1 MALFFSIN
9 LFVCLRRILFH
20 VLTSSSVF
28 WQYFTLHRTRKIFG
42 ISLSLIL
49 INLAAIMERADENLL
64 PSVYKE
70 VSEAFDAGPSDLGY
84 LTFIRNFM
92 QGLASPLA
100 GVLVISYDRPAV
112 LAMGTLCWSLS
123 TAAVGASQHFLQVA
137 FWRAVNGFGLAIVI
151 PALQSFIADSYMDG
165 TRGTGFGLVNLIG
178 NFGGIG
184 GGVIATIMAGQQY
197 WGIQGWRCA
206 FIMMATLSSIIG
218 LLVFLF
224 VVDPKKTIS
233 IPRDT
238 RESFDRNDLLERSN
252 CSVSSIW
259 TESWTAM
266 QVVVRVKTFQ
276 VIVLQG
282 IVGTLPWTAMV
293 FFTMWF
299 ELIGFDHRSTAFLL
313 SLFAIGCSLGAL
325 LGGFITDRMS
335 HIYPHSGRI
344 MCAQFSAI
352 MGIPFSW
359 FLLKEIPLSVNS
371 YFTFAVT
378 LFLMGLT
385 ISWLGPAVNAP
396 MFAEVVP
403 VKHRTMIYAFDRAF
417 EGSLSAFAA
426 PLVGILSENIFGYDS
441 KSVDPLKGSIKQA
454 SALSKGLLSMMT
466 VPFGL
471 CCLFYAPLYK
481 YFRRDRET
489 ARMASLKEM
498 EMTREAL

>member
-1 MALFFSIN
+1 
-9 LFVCLRRILFH
+9 
-20 VLTSSSVF
+20 
-28 WQYFTLHRTRKIFG
+28 
-42 ISLSLIL
+42 
-49 INLAAIMERADENLL
+49 
-64 PSVYKE
+64 
-70 VSEAFDAGPSDLGY
+70 
-84 LTFIRNFM
+84 
-92 QGLASPLA
+92 
-100 GVLVISYDRPAV
+100 
-112 LAMGTLCWSLS
+112 
-123 TAAVGASQHFLQVA
+123 
-137 FWRAVNGFGLAIVI
+137 
-151 PALQSFIADSYMDG
+151 
-165 TRGTGFGLVNLIG
+165 
-178 NFGGIG
+178 
-184 GGVIATIMAGQQY
+184 
-197 WGIQGWRCA
+197 
-206 FIMMATLSSIIG
+206 
-218 LLVFLF
+218 
-224 VVDPKKTIS
+224 
-233 IPRDT
+233 
-238 RESFDRNDLLERSN
+238 
-252 CSVSSIW
+252 
-259 TESWTAM
+259 
-266 QVVVRVKTFQ
+266 
-276 VIVLQG
+276 
-282 IVGTLPWTAMV
+282 
-293 FFTMWF
+293 
-299 ELIGFDHRSTAFLL
+299 
-313 SLFAIGCSLGAL
+313 
-325 LGGFITDRMS
+325 MS

-481 YFRRDRET
+481 YFRQDRET